1 MAQKITTLTT
11 EQKHKIFKSNIAFSV
26 VIDLVIAV
34 CKLCLQRLLFEYW
47 EVLIGSVILDGN

>member
-34 CKLCLQRLLFEYW
+34 CKLCLQRLLFEY
-47 EVLIGSVILDGN
+47 